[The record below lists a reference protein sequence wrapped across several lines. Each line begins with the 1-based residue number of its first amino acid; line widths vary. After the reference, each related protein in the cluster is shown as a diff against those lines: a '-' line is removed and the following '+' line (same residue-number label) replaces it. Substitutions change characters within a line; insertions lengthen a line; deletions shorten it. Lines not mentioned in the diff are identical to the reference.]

1 MITRI
6 NPSYI
11 EFFKYSLVG
20 ASGFAIDFT
29 LLNLLIWL
37 KLPLYVA
44 ATISLLIAAS
54 SNWYLNRLYTF
65 KSSSSKAKAR
75 QWMEFIIVSSG
86 GLLINFTIFYIG
98 NEQLHWHYNLAKVLA
113 SIVAWIWNFIA
124 NKYWT
129 FNQS

>member
-1 MITRI
+1 MTKL
-6 NPSYI
+6 SSQYL

-20 ASGFAIDFT
+20 ATGFVIDFA
-29 LLNLLIWL
+29 LLNLLVWL
-37 KLPLYVA
+37 KLPIYIA

-65 KSSSSKAKAR
+65 KSDNSKTKAR

-98 NEQLHWHYNLAKVLA
+98 NEQLQWHYNLAKVTA
-113 SIVAWIWNFIA
+113 SLVAWIWNFIA
-124 NKYWT
+124 NKYLT
-129 FNQS
+129 FRQS

>member
-1 MITRI
+1 MTKL
-6 NPSYI
+6 SSQYL

-20 ASGFAIDFT
+20 ATGFVIDFA
-29 LLNLLIWL
+29 LLNLLVWL
-37 KLPLYVA
+37 KLPIYVA

-65 KSSSSKAKAR
+65 KSDNSKTKAR

-98 NEQLHWHYNLAKVLA
+98 NEQLQWHYNLAKVTA
-113 SIVAWIWNFIA
+113 SLVAWIWNFIA

-129 FNQS
+129 FRQS

>member
-1 MITRI
+1 MTKL
-6 NPSYI
+6 SSQYL

-20 ASGFAIDFT
+20 ATGFVIDFA
-29 LLNLLIWL
+29 LLNLLVWL
-37 KLPLYVA
+37 KLPIYIA

-65 KSSSSKAKAR
+65 KSDNSKTKAR

-98 NEQLHWHYNLAKVLA
+98 NEQLQWHYNLAKVTA
-113 SIVAWIWNFIA
+113 SLVAWIWNFIA

-129 FNQS
+129 FRQS